1 MGRKGKRGGRR
12 GRRGG
17 RGGGGLWQSGTTSV
31 DFSSQV
37 ELNFNVTGGKV
48 ELDLFPHAVGF
59 CDRFSDVAY
68 NFAYYRITSL
78 EYFFVPSTTRV
89 SNECFAHAVLPTDDG
104 ALVLASFGELCQIP
118 QAKIYDAREVTL
130 RKNRISRR
138 ALMAQPVKWWSTTDS
153 GNTKSDFVQCSL
165 MAVSSQGQVSNS
177 IMVLFKFRVQF
188 TAAANDGKSLFRR
201 LPSNP
206 HQDTITLKE
215 TKSTDDKI
223 DPVEEDRLV
232 SVKTELDRLQTVIN
246 ELLSKNSIKEH

>member
-1 MGRKGKRGGRR
+1 MGRKGKRGGR
-12 GRRGG
+12 GRKRGG
-17 RGGGGLWQSGTTSV
+17 RGGGGLWQTGTTSI
-31 DFSSQV
+31 DFSTQV

-104 ALVLASFGELCQIP
+104 ALVLASFGELCQMP
-118 QAKIYDAREVTL
+118 QTKIYDAREVTL
-130 RKNRISRR
+130 RKNRISRK

-165 MAVSSQGQVSNS
+165 IAVSSQGQVSNS
-177 IMVLFKFRVQF
+177 IMTLFKFRVQF
-188 TAAANDGKSLFRR
+188 TAAAVDGKSLFSK
-201 LPSNP
+201 LPRNP
-206 HQDTITLKE
+206 HLSSITPPK
-215 TKSTDDKI
+215 TSTDNGDDK
-223 DPVEEDRLV
+223 EKLNALQE
-232 SVKTELDRLQTVIN
+232 ELDRIQLALVALTNNKQ
-246 ELLSKNSIKEH
+246 